1 MADSYREV
9 LVEAHRRSSEAYDKA
24 VMTLSGGALA
34 ISLTFIHDV
43 APQPKHK
50 GWIAWSW
57 GLLALSLL
65 LILVSF
71 VASQYA
77 IGRQIREVDRL
88 RVLQWNLAGRMTAGL
103 NFASGLA
110 FIAGVTCMVR
120 FAWFNT

>member
-1 MADSYREV
+1 MTDSYRAV
-9 LVEAHRRSSEAYDKA
+9 LVDAHRRSSEAYDKA

-43 APQPKHK
+43 APHPTHK
-50 GWIAWSW
+50 GLLAWSW

-77 IGRQIREVDRL
+77 IL
-88 RVLQWNLAGRMTAGL
+88 RRIKEEDGLPVSRWNLPSGATVAL
-103 NFASGLA
+103 NFASGAA
-110 FIAGVTCMVR
+110 FIAGVACMVR
-120 FAWFNT
+120 FAWFNI